1 MSEKLLGSDSYTQ
14 DLVIVEKYIT
24 NVYEVKDEDDPL
36 YIEYLIEEVRE
47 TYENGFW
54 PDDYVQDRHYCGTL
68 DEVREFLK
76 CNSQINDD
84 YIFEQIK
91 ENLDSSD

>member
-14 DLVIVEKYIT
+14 NLSIIEKYIT
-24 NVYEVKDEDDPL
+24 SVYEIIEDDDPL
-36 YIEYLIEEVRE
+36 SIEYLIEEVKE

-54 PDDYVQDRHYCGTL
+54 IDDYVYDRHYCGTL

-76 CNSQINDD
+76 CNSQIDD
-84 YIFEQIK
+84 EYIFEQIK
-91 ENLDSSD
+91 ENLDTSD